1 MNYLQN
7 NKQFKA
13 KNSIKNVGFTLIEL
27 IITIA
32 IAAIVLAIA
41 VPSFQRIIEKNRISS
56 ETDRLFTILKQA
68 RNNAIVTGSPS
79 FVCRTSQVV
88 NLNAGPFVCSPST
101 NGEAGE
107 WTDDFLLYTSVPN
120 LNIPDPDADFGNQRI
135 DQVSNVDATRNIMIQ
150 GVSAAPRNG
159 ISILASQD
167 NQVLRFEADG
177 SLANA
182 GPYLFAICDN
192 RRDVP
197 EETGRIVQINQV
209 GVIRVFST
217 IPDNAA
223 RTCTP

>member
-68 RNNAIVTGSPS
+68 RNNAIITGSPS

-88 NLNAGPFVCSPST
+88 NLNTGPFLCSPST
-101 NGEAGE
+101 NGNAAE
-107 WTDDFLLYTSVPN
+107 WSDDYLLYTSVPGVVVPN
-120 LNIPDPDADFGNQRI
+120 PNANFANQLI
-135 DQVSNVDATRNIMIQ
+135 DQITTVNATRDIMVQ
-150 GVSAAPRNG
+150 GISDAPRNG
-159 ISILASQD
+159 ISVFASSND
-167 NQVLRFEADG
+167 QVIRFEADG

-182 GPYLFAICDN
+182 APYIFGVCDN
-192 RRDVP
+192 RKTIP
-197 EETGRIVQINQV
+197 EDGGRIIRINQV
-209 GVIRVFST
+209 GVIRTLQTVPGDATRS
-217 IPDNAA
+217 
-223 RTCTP
+223 CM